1 MLEFGGRVALVTGG
15 GRGIGRSHSLFFAG
29 RGAKV
34 VVNDFGVGLRG
45 GHGNNPGPAES
56 VAAEIQAGGG
66 EAWAACTDI
75 GDPDAVRA
83 MVDEAVSRYGRLDV
97 LVHNASVYSPLS
109 AFADARAEDLERILR
124 VNVLGGWHVIQA
136 AWRRMVTQGYGRIV
150 ITGSGAGFF
159 GRRRDHAY
167 NIAKSALMG
176 FTKALATE
184 GSKLGIKVNLVG
196 PVAWTDASKH
206 QGIPL
211 IMEKFAPPSCVTDL
225 VAVLAHEDCP
235 VTGEMFHCGGGF
247 VARVFVGETV
257 GTAFALGTMTP
268 EAVMK
273 GMDQIMDAT
282 GYAIPANSDRSGAHL
297 SASIAA
303 ANPQFAQA
311 LAEAKRS
318 RSST

>member
-1 MLEFGGRVALVTGG
+1 MLDFGGRVALITGG

-45 GHGNNPGPAES
+45 ENGNNSGPADS
-56 VAAEIQAGGG
+56 VVAEIRAAGG
-66 EAWAACTDI
+66 EAWSACSDI
-75 GDPDAVRA
+75 GDPAAVQA
-83 MVDEAVSRYGRLDV
+83 MVDEAVSLYGRIDV

-109 AFADARAEDLERILR
+109 TFADARAEDLERILR

-136 AWRRMVTQGYGRIV
+136 VWRRMLQHGYGRIV

-196 PVAWTDASKH
+196 PVAWTDSSKQ
-206 QGIPL
+206 QGIPSL
-211 IMEKFAPPSCVTDL
+211 MEKFAPPICVSNL

-247 VARVFVGETV
+247 VARVFVGETP
-257 GTAFALGTMTP
+257 GTVFARDSMSP
-268 EAVMK
+268 EAVMA
-273 GMDQIMDAT
+273 GMERIMDAQ
-282 GYAIPANSDRSGAHL
+282 GYSIPANSDRSGAHL
-297 SASIAA
+297 SAALAA
-303 ANPQFAQA
+303 ADPEFARG
-311 LAEAKRS
+311 LEEAKRK
-318 RSST
+318 RQPN